1 MKNKNE
7 DLFNSL
13 FNRRK
18 NKTSLRISL
27 TENKKNNFGKDENF
41 KKSINSLI
49 LNINGEK
56 PLIVYKK
63 SPSKI
68 RTTEIKHN
76 NYLSDGGI
84 KKKNKKYF
92 NLIANYSCKK
102 ESKNIIL
109 KENKNSSQNIKPKK
123 YKSFSF
129 SNKKIQKRKSIFSE
143 KEKHLKNKN
152 KSKGE
157 IKYNLLLN
165 NKNNNPV
172 EKEISDN
179 KSNKKISKV
188 KTQQIIKKDN
198 LLNNLIKVKKNKSF
212 TNKNEFQK
220 LLFLGKKLEYLQSH
234 NIEISKTESNIEKEE
249 ENKNIEKTYKN
260 PKSKIKNITIMKCEN
275 NNQSNKINKKQ
286 KPIVDQFE
294 YIKKI
299 NTIHSQASNT
309 SKTINIFKYYNLTK
323 NENKNPPKSLN
334 INTYK
339 NNNKEK
345 KKNDKIVDGY
355 LFTNKKNY
363 RKKEELNIFTKKK
376 NSKEKKRKEKNE
388 TEKTKKIYKKFKN
401 LYKLCLE
408 NLNFINQQKN
418 RKTLNIKG
426 QNIDQIRK
434 RRVRNNYYV
443 GFDKTKNDSTFIE
456 PKEYFLTLYQSK
468 QLITNLNNEFEITNY
483 NIHKKKEIKPNKNIN
498 NNKDVKNFIKILKNI
513 FQKKTLVDLYFMYF
527 KKKYYHHYFLS
538 FKFFIAIMK
547 QYAFK
552 KIYYN
557 NISEK
562 KEKIKKVIYLVEIL
576 SLILKIKVF
585 ENIYLY
591 SQQKEIKTI
600 KENLEK
606 IVKIARKVIL
616 YYFFTKIKNFKI
628 NKSDNID
635 KKYEINE
642 VINDEINKDINE
654 EINDEINN
662 ELNEN
667 ENIINNNLDNIYTEG
682 LKNMIDEINNT
693 DEENSKFKKINYDFK
708 NNEIEIPLEDI
719 PKKTKINYFNIIIN
733 NNINNV
739 LNDIKKNNISDEKEI
754 NSGKFW
760 EYQIDDKKEKENFK
774 INIINENKKNIKEFD
789 ELFGE
794 IRQMKSFSECSGL
807 NNESKSSKDNTN
819 NEKNKIKENKNK
831 TNKEINISLKK
842 DIKVLN
848 IIRDKE
854 KPKVKEDIKIEDNQR
869 NMNIFKEIIK
879 GNNIDNFVETITEN
893 IIKMICDTEITYKDK
908 LLPIKQN
915 NNIFNTDSLKVNQNS
930 SSISMNNIQ
939 KNDDIISKDLNSLGI
954 ENKII
959 NNSNTSLD
967 KSLIFSSSIYSIFNK
982 TISEQRKELNE
993 NFFFENV
1000 FPKLIKIIKEELIN
1014 KHKKIFNFIVTPV
1027 KIDIKDIIVS
1037 INMNNENDII
1047 QNYKEE
1053 LFKENLDEIINKK
1066 DLLNHFNQ
1074 VNNEIR
1080 KKYFLEN
1087 EFFYD
1092 KILNYCLID
1101 FLIETI
1107 KKERLLYNLENN
1119 NFFLFV
1125 QNIQIESPHNI
1136 LLNDKNKFANYLC
1149 KSMISLLL
1157 TKLGSKQNELYFIN
1171 ENKIKQENEI
1181 KLNNEIKKEII
1192 ERDKENIND
1201 LKIEEMKI
1209 KFEIADDIFNLLLKE
1224 TVEILENVQNN
1235 RKNFDNKYNKSIY
1248 KIEDNLDD
1256 KYNNYYGDDEDDIIN
1271 Y

>member
-7 DLFNSL
+7 DLFNNL

-18 NKTSLRISL
+18 NKTSLRINL
-27 TENKKNNFGKDENF
+27 TENKKNNFGKDDNF

-56 PLIVYKK
+56 PLIIYKK
-63 SPSKI
+63 SPTKV

-102 ESKNIIL
+102 EPKNIIL
-109 KENKNSSQNIKPKK
+109 KENKNCSQNIKSKK

-129 SNKKIQKRKSIFSE
+129 SNKKIYKKKSIFSE
-143 KEKHLKNKN
+143 KDNHLKNKN

-165 NKNNNPV
+165 NKNINHV

-179 KSNKKISKV
+179 KSNKKILKV
-188 KTQQIIKKDN
+188 KTQHIINKDN
-198 LLNNLIKVKKNKSF
+198 LLNNLIKVKNNKSF

-220 LLFLGKKLEYLQSH
+220 LLFMGKKLEYLQSH
-234 NIEISKTESNIEKEE
+234 NIEISKTESNVEKEE
-249 ENKNIEKTYKN
+249 DKKNIEKSNKN
-260 PKSKIKNITIMKCEN
+260 PKNIIKNITLIKYEN
-275 NNQSNKINKKQ
+275 NNQSNKTNKKQ

-299 NTIHSQASNT
+299 NTIHSQASNN
-309 SKTINIFKYYNLTK
+309 SKTINIFKYYNLMK
-323 NENKNPPKSLN
+323 NENKIPPKSLN

-339 NNNKEK
+339 NNNKGETK
-345 KKNDKIVDGY
+345 DDKNNDGY
-355 LFTNKKNY
+355 LFANKKNY
-363 RKKEELNIFTKKK
+363 RKKEDLKIFTKKK
-376 NSKEKKRKEKNE
+376 NSKEKKKKEDNE
-388 TEKTKKIYKKFKN
+388 TEKNQKIYKKFKN

-408 NLNFINQQKN
+408 NLDFINQQKN
-418 RKTLNIKG
+418 RKTLNIKN
-426 QNIDQIRK
+426 QNIVKFRK
-434 RRVRNNYYV
+434 RRVKNDYYI

-468 QLITNLNNEFEITNY
+468 QLITNLNNEFEIN
-483 NIHKKKEIKPNKNIN
+483 NNNEHKIREIKPKKNIN
-498 NNKDVKNFIKILKNI
+498 INKNKDIKCFIKILKNI
-513 FQKKTLVDLYFMYF
+513 FQKKTLVDLYFLYF

-557 NISEK
+557 NIYEK
-562 KEKIKKVIYLVEIL
+562 REKIQKVIYLVEIL
-576 SLILKIKVF
+576 SLIIKIKVF

-591 SQQKEIKTI
+591 SQQKEIKI
-600 KENLEK
+600 VKENLEK
-606 IVKIARKVIL
+606 IAKIVKKVII
-616 YYFFTKIKNFKI
+616 YYFFNKIKNYKI
-628 NKSDNID
+628 IKDDNID
-635 KKYEINE
+635 KNNEINE
-642 VINDEINKDINE
+642 NINE

-693 DEENSKFKKINYDFK
+693 DEENKTFKKIKYDYK
-708 NNEIEIPLEDI
+708 NDEIEIPLEDI
-719 PKKTKINYFNIIIN
+719 PKSTKINYFNIIIN

-739 LNDIKKNNISDEKEI
+739 LNEIKENDLSDEKEI

-760 EYQIDDKKEKENFK
+760 EYQSEDKKEKENMR
-774 INIINENKKNIKEFD
+774 INIANENKKNIKEFD

-794 IRQMKSFSECSGL
+794 IKQMKSFSECSGL

-819 NEKNKIKENKNK
+819 NEKNKIKENNKNK
-831 TNKEINISLKK
+831 TSKEINISLKK

-848 IIRDKE
+848 IIKDKE
-854 KPKVKEDIKIEDNQR
+854 KTKLKEDIKIEVNQR
-869 NMNIFKEIIK
+869 NKKAFEQIIK
-879 GNNIDNFVETITEN
+879 EDNIENFAESLTEN
-893 IIKMICDTEITYKDK
+893 IIKMICDNEIRHKDK
-908 LLPIKQN
+908 LFPIKQN
-915 NNIFNTDSLKVNQNS
+915 NNIIYNDSLKINQNS

-939 KNDDIISKDLNSLGI
+939 KNDNISKILNSLGI

-959 NNSNTSLD
+959 HNSKTSLD

-982 TISEQRKELNE
+982 TINEQRKELDE
-993 NFFFENV
+993 NFFLEKIL
-1000 FPKLIKIIKEELIN
+1000 PKIIKIIKKELV
-1014 KHKKIFNFIVTPV
+1014 KKYTEIFNFIVAPA
-1027 KIDIKDIIVS
+1027 KIDIKDILFS
-1037 INMNNENDII
+1037 INMRNENDII
-1047 QNYKEE
+1047 QNYKDE

-1066 DLLNHFNQ
+1066 KLLNQFNK
-1074 VNNEIR
+1074 VSNEIR
-1080 KKYFLEN
+1080 KKYFFDN
-1087 EFFYD
+1087 EFIHD
-1092 KILNYCLID
+1092 KILNDCLVD

-1107 KKERLLYNLENN
+1107 KKERLLYNLENDN
-1119 NFFLFV
+1119 IFLFE

-1136 LLNDKNKFANYLC
+1136 ILNDKKKFANYIC
-1149 KSMISLLL
+1149 KSMLSLLL
-1157 TKLGSKQNELYFIN
+1157 IRLGLKQNELNFIN
-1171 ENKIKQENEI
+1171 EDKIKQENEI
-1181 KLNNEIKKEII
+1181 NLNNEIKQEII
-1192 ERDKENIND
+1192 DKDREDVND
-1201 LKIEEMKI
+1201 IKIEEIKI
-1209 KFEIADDIFNLLLKE
+1209 KFEIEENIFNLLLKE
-1224 TVEILENVQNN
+1224 TVDILENVQNN
-1235 RKNFDNKYNKSIY
+1235 RKNFDNNFNKSIY
-1248 KIEDNLDD
+1248 KNEENLDD
-1256 KYNNYYGDDEDDIIN
+1256 KYDNYYGDSEDDIIN